1 MTACSQN
8 FFVWYDLNCYVLCLE
23 LKNSPVL
30 QTQRHDDTLTIE
42 EDKNE
47 GSLSNSMS
55 DNKGQKKLQKRIT
68 PKVIQKKDMAERKT
82 YKHIT
87 EKKRI

>member
-1 MTACSQN
+1 M
-8 FFVWYDLNCYVLCLE
+8 
-23 LKNSPVL
+23 
-30 QTQRHDDTLTIE
+30 RHNDTLTIE

-47 GSLSNSMS
+47 GSLSNSIS

-68 PKVIQKKDMAERKT
+68 PKVIQKKDKDERKI